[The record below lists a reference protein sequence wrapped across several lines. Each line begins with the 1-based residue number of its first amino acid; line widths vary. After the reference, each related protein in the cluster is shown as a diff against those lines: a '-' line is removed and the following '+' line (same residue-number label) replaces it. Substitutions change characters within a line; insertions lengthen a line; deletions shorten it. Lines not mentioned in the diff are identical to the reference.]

1 MESANSYY
9 DWQQEFKKSSKS
21 KRIDSTRKEKNLIG
35 ISDGFFRDYLAKWK
49 KNNLE

>member
-21 KRIDSTRKEKNLIG
+21 KRMKSSKKKKNLIG
-35 ISDGFFRDYLAKWK
+35 LSNEDFRDYLAKWK
-49 KNNLE
+49 KKNLE